1 MKQLTAQELQEKIK
15 SGENFILDLYATWC
29 GPCKVMLNNLQR
41 ITEGSLLNESNNK
54 NNYKIYKYDIDSDRE
69 FSVNGLG
76 IRSVPTIKM
85 FKEGKEIF
93 SKPGVMSPNE
103 VVELISNN

>member
-1 MKQLTAQELQEKIK
+1 MQQLTTQELQEKIK